1 MDRAKLKAILLAKVK
16 MAGSYKAQGK
26 TQVKQGIKQIRIY
39 RVSRQA
45 MAMTMKNGT
54 SAMDIAK
61 NNWIKSLQKQRKIK
75 LSAMEAALPKP
86 PAGTSTARKLQDP
99 AHVDLQGDF

>member
-1 MDRAKLKAILLAKVK
+1 MDRAKLRLKAILMAKVK

-45 MAMTMKNGT
+45 MAMTPKQVKKPAMKNGT

-61 NNWIKSLQKQRKIK
+61 NN
-75 LSAMEAALPKP
+75 
-86 PAGTSTARKLQDP
+86 
-99 AHVDLQGDF
+99 